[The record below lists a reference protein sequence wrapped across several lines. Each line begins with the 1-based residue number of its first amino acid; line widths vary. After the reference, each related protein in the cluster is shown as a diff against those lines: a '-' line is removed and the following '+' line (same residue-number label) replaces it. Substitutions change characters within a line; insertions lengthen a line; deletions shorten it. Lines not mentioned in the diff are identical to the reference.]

1 MQWSIRKAAAL
12 GQALRTAHQIRAV
25 TDPPRLFAAAPR
37 AVFGV
42 KQIEDLVCQILEV
55 RSVYRKVTL
64 PLSLAAVRIRIT
76 RSLTGDFVNQF
87 TQETV
92 LGRHTF
98 LIGLIIA
105 LDLDHVDHFPD
116 NIDIRSLKVA
126 L

>member
-1 MQWSIRKAAAL
+1 MQYVAEHPVRQFQVMQWSIRKAAAL

-25 TDPPRLFAAAPR
+25 TDPPRLFAAAPG

-76 RSLTGDFVNQF
+76 RSLTIWYAESAQCPGYCQ
-87 TQETV
+87 
-92 LGRHTF
+92 
-98 LIGLIIA
+98 
-105 LDLDHVDHFPD
+105 
-116 NIDIRSLKVA
+116 S
-126 L
+126 